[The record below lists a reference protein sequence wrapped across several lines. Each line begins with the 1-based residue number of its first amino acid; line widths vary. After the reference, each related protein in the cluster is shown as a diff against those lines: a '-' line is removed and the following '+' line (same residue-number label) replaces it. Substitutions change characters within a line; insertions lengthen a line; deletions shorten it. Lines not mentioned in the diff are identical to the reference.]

1 MRKKNILKTGIFN
14 LLFQLGFLILMFLV
28 GKNTA
33 ILAGDRSRF
42 IILTGI
48 VFLVSVVWALFFYL
62 QDRRDPEPIS
72 HITLSFISGMAAA
85 SLVAIPLLNIIFQVP
100 RWIYSSLF
108 LFISGSFF
116 ITAFIVNFLFYI
128 AIRYGFYPLKKFDEP
143 VDGMVY
149 GAIIG
154 VGFASVNSLHYLY
167 SQPTFT
173 LFTIAYIATTNIL
186 IYPGIGSI
194 IGYAI
199 GNAKFKR
206 KNIEGAS
213 FIGVIA
219 GMAVLGTY
227 HLSSEFI
234 FLSGSSQAFW
244 LSFFLT
250 MIYSLLILLFCYWKM
265 RKLTEKNLH
274 AHVRVT
280 PKFDLRLS
288 VLMIILLAAAGLIA
302 SKGLQ
307 GKKFLS
313 TRYGISFYYP
323 YSLSSFSFTGISN
336 SPLLLTK
343 GVEILFA
350 GEKGTPPNFSFS
362 AAVHKN
368 NTQGGEAYRD
378 LLQYVEVTDTESFM
392 VKDITIGEKKGKRIA
407 YSYLDKP
414 LDIESEFPGLSKV
427 YTDSYLDKP
436 SGIKS
441 EFPVLIK
448 VYTDV
453 ISLDRYTFVF
463 TYKANSEHFNAGLT
477 GYAKILESIK
487 WKGL

>member
-42 IILTGI
+42 IILAGI
-48 VFLVSVVWALFFYL
+48 VFLVGVVWALFFYL

-72 HITLSFISGMAAA
+72 HIALSFIAGMAAA
-85 SLVAIPLLNIIFQVP
+85 SLAAIPLLNIIFQVP
-100 RWIYSSLF
+100 RWIYSSTF
-108 LFISGSFF
+108 LFILGSFF

-128 AIRYGFYPLKKFDEP
+128 VIRYGFYPLKEFDEP

-154 VGFASVNSLHYLY
+154 VGFASVNCLHYLY

-213 FIGVIA
+213 FIGIIVGI
-219 GMAVLGTY
+219 AVLGTY

-274 AHVRVT
+274 AHVPVT
-280 PKFDLRLS
+280 PKFDLRLT
-288 VLMIILLAAAGLIA
+288 VLVVILMAAAGIIA

-323 YSLSSFSFTGISN
+323 HSLSSFSFTGISN
-336 SPLLLTK
+336 SPLLLTREA
-343 GVEILFA
+343 EILLT
-350 GEKGTPPNFSFS
+350 GEKGTPPYFSFS
-362 AAVHKN
+362 AVVHRN
-368 NTQGGEAYRD
+368 DTDNTDANRD

-392 VKDITIGEKKGKRIA
+392 VNDITIGTKEGKRIA
-407 YSYLDKP
+407 YSYMDKP
-414 LDIESEFPGLSKV
+414 PG
-427 YTDSYLDKP
+427 
-436 SGIKS
+436 IAA

-453 ISLDRYTFVF
+453 IPVDQYTFVF
-463 TYKANSEHFNAGLT
+463 TYKAGSEYFNAGLT
-477 GYAKILESIK
+477 RYAKILESIK

>member
-1 MRKKNILKTGIFN
+1 MREKNVLKTGIFN
-14 LLFQLGFLILMFLV
+14 LLFQLGFLIFMFIV
-28 GKNTA
+28 GSNTSIMA
-33 ILAGDRSRF
+33 ENSSRF
-42 IILTGI
+42 IILAGI
-48 VFLVSVVWALFFYL
+48 IFLLSIVWALFFYL
-62 QDRRDPEPIS
+62 QDRREPEPLS
-72 HITLSFISGMAAA
+72 HISISFITGMAAA
-85 SLVAIPLLNIIFQVP
+85 GLAALPLLHIVFQVQQ
-100 RWIYSSLF
+100 WIYSSLF

-116 ITAFIVNFLFYI
+116 ISAFMVNFLFYI
-128 AIRYGFYPLKKFDEP
+128 VIRYGFYPLKEFDEP

-154 VGFASVNSLHYLY
+154 VGFALVKSLHYLY
-167 SQPTFT
+167 SQPSFT

-206 KNIEGAS
+206 KNIQGAS
-213 FIGVIA
+213 FIGVIV

-227 HLSSEFI
+227 HLLSEFI
-234 FLSGSSQAFW
+234 FLSGASQAFW

-274 AHVRVT
+274 AHVTVT

-288 VLMIILLAAAGLIA
+288 VLMVILLAAAGMIA

-307 GKKFLS
+307 GKKFLN

-336 SPLLLTK
+336 SPFLLTQEA
-343 GVEILFA
+343 EILFA
-350 GEKGTPPNFSFS
+350 GEKGTPPRFSFS

-368 NTQGGEAYRD
+368 NTHGNDTYRD
-378 LLQYVEVTDTESFM
+378 LLQYVEVTDTESFI
-392 VKDITIGEKKGKRIA
+392 VNDITIGEKKGKRIA
-407 YSYLDKP
+407 YSYIKKP
-414 LDIESEFPGLSKV
+414 PGIESEFP
-427 YTDSYLDKP
+427 
-436 SGIKS
+436 
-441 EFPVLIK
+441 ELIK

-453 ISLDRYTFVF
+453 ISLDQYTFVF
-463 TYKANSEHFNAGLT
+463 TYKAGSRDFNAGLAR
-477 GYAKILESIK
+477 YAKILESIK

>member
-1 MRKKNILKTGIFN
+1 MREKNVLKTGLFN
-14 LLFQLGFLILMFLV
+14 ILFQLGFLILMFIV
-28 GKNTA
+28 GNKTSIIA
-33 ILAGDRSRF
+33 KESSRF
-42 IILTGI
+42 IILAGI
-48 VFLVSVVWALFFYL
+48 VFLLSVVWALFFYL
-62 QDRRDPEPIS
+62 QDRREPEPLL
-72 HITLSFISGMAAA
+72 HITISFIAGMAAA
-85 SLVAIPLLNIIFQVP
+85 SLVAIPLLHVIFQVHQ
-100 RWIYSSLF
+100 WIYSSLF

-116 ITAFIVNFLFYI
+116 ISAFIVNFLFYI
-128 AIRYGFYPLKKFDEP
+128 VIRYGFYPLKEFDEP

-154 VGFASVNSLHYLY
+154 VGFALVNCLHYLY
-167 SQPTFT
+167 SQPEFT

-186 IYPGIGSI
+186 IYSGIGSI

-206 KNIEGAS
+206 KNIESAS
-213 FIGVIA
+213 FIGVIV

-227 HLSSEFI
+227 HLLSEFI
-234 FLSGSSQAFW
+234 FLSGANQAFW

-274 AHVRVT
+274 AHVNVT

-288 VLMIILLAAAGLIA
+288 VLMVILLAAAGIIA

-313 TRYGISFYYP
+313 TKYGISFYYP
-323 YSLSSFSFTGISN
+323 YSLSSFSFTGFSN
-336 SPLLLTK
+336 SSLPLTK
-343 GVEILFA
+343 EAEILFA
-350 GEKGTPPNFSFS
+350 GERGTPPYFSFS

-368 NTQGGEAYRD
+368 DTHSNDIYRD
-378 LLQYVEVTDTESFM
+378 LLQYVEVTETESFM
-392 VKDITIGEKKGKRIA
+392 VNDITIGEKKGKRIA
-407 YSYLDKP
+407 SSYLEKP
-414 LDIESEFPGLSKV
+414 PGIE
-427 YTDSYLDKP
+427 
-436 SGIKS
+436 S

-453 ISLDRYTFVF
+453 ISFDQYTFVF
-463 TYKANSEHFNAGLT
+463 TYKAGSEHFNASLPR
-477 GYAKILESIK
+477 YVKILESIK

>member
-1 MRKKNILKTGIFN
+1 MREKHVLKTGIFN
-14 LLFQLGFLILMFLV
+14 LLFQLGFLIVMFIV
-28 GKNTA
+28 GNHTA
-33 ILAGDRSRF
+33 ITAGDSSRF
-42 IILTGI
+42 IILAGI
-48 VFLVSVVWALFFYL
+48 VFLLSIVWALFFYL
-62 QDRRDPEPIS
+62 QDQREPEPLL
-72 HITLSFISGMAAA
+72 HITVSFIAGMAAA
-85 SLVAIPLLNIIFQVP
+85 SLVAIPLLHIIFQVQQ
-100 RWIYSSLF
+100 WIYSSLF

-116 ITAFIVNFLFYI
+116 IMAFIVSFLFYI
-128 AIRYGFYPLKKFDEP
+128 VIRYGFYPLKEFDEP

-154 VGFASVNSLHYLY
+154 VGFAWVNCLHTLY
-167 SQPTFT
+167 SQPEFT

-186 IYPGIGSI
+186 IYSGIGSI

-206 KNIEGAS
+206 KNIEKAS
-213 FIGVIA
+213 LIGVMV

-227 HLSSEFI
+227 HLLSEFI
-234 FLSGSSQAFW
+234 FLSGSNQAFW

-274 AHVRVT
+274 AHVTVT

-288 VLMIILLAAAGLIA
+288 VLMVILLAAAGIIA

-307 GKKFLS
+307 GKKFFS

-336 SPLLLTK
+336 SPLLLTRET
-343 GVEILFA
+343 EILFA
-350 GEKGTPPNFSFS
+350 GEKGTPPSFSFS

-368 NTQGGEAYRD
+368 NTQSNDSYRD
-378 LLQYVEVTDTESFM
+378 LLQYVEVTDTASFM
-392 VKDITIGEKKGKRIA
+392 VNDITIGEKKGKRIA
-407 YSYLDKP
+407 YSYINIP
-414 LDIESEFPGLSKV
+414 QGIE
-427 YTDSYLDKP
+427 
-436 SGIKS
+436 S

-453 ISLDRYTFVF
+453 ISLDQYTFVF

-477 GYAKILESIK
+477 RYAKILESIK